1 MSGLHALGW
10 TAEMDAAFAGHAA
23 RGFEPARV
31 TVEHRGAYDVRSAAA
46 EGTAAVSGKFRF
58 EATGPSDFPAVG
70 DWVAIAGS
78 PADDGA
84 TIHAVLPR
92 QTSFTR
98 LAAGLRTDGQ
108 VVAANVDLVFVAMA
122 LDNDFNLRRLERYI
136 AVAWTSGAEPV
147 VLLTKSDKS
156 DDIDGHVL
164 AVESV
169 APGVPTYAVSARS
182 GSGLEV
188 VAALLTAGRTAAV
201 LGSSGVGKSTLIN
214 ALLGTELLDTGAI
227 REDDSRGRHTTT
239 HRQLI
244 ALPGGACIIDTPGMR
259 ELGLWEGDGLGDTFT
274 DIDEL
279 GVACR
284 FSDCGHEGEP
294 GCAVTA
300 AIQAG
305 TLPAE
310 RLGAW
315 RKLEREA
322 AATERRRTVASRA
335 AARRNGR
342 AIRDSA
348 LDAMARKSTFEGRDR

>member
-1 MSGLHALGW
+1 MSGLDGLGW
-10 TAEMDAAFAGHAA
+10 TAELDTAFATHAA
-23 RGFEPARV
+23 RGFLPARV
-31 TVEHRGAYDVRSAAA
+31 TVEHRGAYDVRSAEA

-58 EATGPSDFPAVG
+58 EAAGPSDFPAVG

-78 PADDGA
+78 PADGGA

-92 QTSFTR
+92 RTSFTR

-122 LDNDFNLRRLERYI
+122 LDGDFNLRRLERYI

-147 VLLTKSDKS
+147 VLLTKADKS
-156 DDIDGHVL
+156 DDIDGHLL

-169 APGVPTYAVSARS
+169 APGVTSRAVSARS
-182 GSGLEV
+182 GAGLEA
-188 VAALLTAGRTAAV
+188 VAALLTEGRTAAV

-214 ALLGTELLDTGAI
+214 ALLGVELLDTGAI
-227 REDDSRGRHTTT
+227 REDDDRGRHTTT

-259 ELGLWEGDGLGDTFT
+259 ELGLWEGDGLADAFA

-279 GVACR
+279 AGGCR
-284 FSDCGHEGEP
+284 FNDCRHEREP
-294 GCAVTA
+294 GCAVTT
-300 AIQAG
+300 AIRDG

-310 RLGAW
+310 RLDAR
-315 RKLEREA
+315 RKLDREA
-322 AATERRRTVASRA
+322 AATEARRVAGSRA

-342 AIRDSA
+342 TIRDTA
-348 LDAMARKSTFEGRDR
+348 IDAMARKSTFDGRGR